1 MRRLPICLSALAF
14 TVLALCLASCDGA
27 LPSDPD
33 ASPDVA
39 TASFAAAAPVHL
51 VTGKGFVWYDDPQY
65 EYMNLEVNARATED
79 DAWGVWH
86 YQFRSREP
94 GGRIMC
100 RALCVAVSGN
110 RAWLGGVAVQAGN
123 PANIGKWFGL
133 YVEDNGEG
141 SDAPPDKLL
150 SLWFGV
156 NESMAWDFCSQMPVT
171 EGRVVEGGNLQVH

>member
-1 MRRLPICLSALAF
+1 MRRLLTVLLSLAF
-14 TVLALCLASCDGA
+14 AVLALSFASCDGG

-33 ASPDVA
+33 VDVDA
-39 TASFAAAAPVHL
+39 VAASFASASPVHL

-65 EYMNLEVNARATED
+65 QYMNLEVNARATAEG
-79 DAWGVWH
+79 ARGVWH

-100 RALCVAVSGN
+100 RAICVAVSGN

-123 PANIGKWFGL
+123 PANVGKWFGL

-141 SDAPPDKLL
+141 GDAPPDRLL
-150 SLWFGV
+150 SQWFGV
-156 NESMAWDFCSQMPVT
+156 NESMARDFCSQMPAT